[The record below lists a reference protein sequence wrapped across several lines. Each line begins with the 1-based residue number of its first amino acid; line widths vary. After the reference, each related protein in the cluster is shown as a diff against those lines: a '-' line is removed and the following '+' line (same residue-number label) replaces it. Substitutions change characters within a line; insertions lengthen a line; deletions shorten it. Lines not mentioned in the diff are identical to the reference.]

1 MNDHDLAFAPAWRQ
15 AELVRRRD
23 VSPVELVTLYVRRI
37 ERLDPTLRA
46 FITVCA
52 DQALAM
58 AKEAEAQVLAGRDL
72 PLLHGVPV
80 SVKDLEAT
88 RGIRTTLG
96 SRVFRH
102 TVPDSDTVV
111 VERVRRAGAIIIGKT
126 STPELGV
133 SLAAVTDNA
142 LVGTCRN
149 PWNLECTTGGSSG
162 GAAAA
167 VAAGL
172 CALAVATDGGGSIRI
187 PASFC
192 GVVGLKPSQGR
203 VPRAGGLGRAEPNQ
217 FSQSG
222 PISNDVRDA
231 ALLLQA
237 LAGPDPRD
245 PSAELR
251 EAPSDFLGA
260 LDRGIRGVRC
270 GWSADFG
277 HGAIDPEVEAVAH
290 QAAWVFED
298 LGATVEETGIRLAP
312 GLAEHFWTIY
322 GANLS
327 AAYGHLLDMQPTELG
342 DDARTLLERGRAI
355 TGAQYARSLRVVHEL
370 RLQMDETMRRYDLLL
385 TPTTAVTAFPPEQR
399 PRIIGGRQVDAVT
412 GIYPC
417 TFPINMTGQPAMSVP
432 CGMLRG
438 LPVGVQLIGR
448 RGDEAT
454 VLRAAAAFERARPW
468 NQWRPPLA

>member
-1 MNDHDLAFAPAWRQ
+1 MTDQDLAFMPAWRQ
-15 AELVRRRD
+15 AELVRRKQ
-23 VSPVELVTLYVRRI
+23 VSPAELVTLYLRRI
-37 ERLDPTLRA
+37 ERLDPKLRA

-52 DQALAM
+52 DQALAT
-58 AKEAEAQVLAGRDL
+58 AKEAEAQVLAGGDL
-72 PLLHGVPV
+72 PPLHGVPI

-96 SRVFRH
+96 SRAFRD
-102 TVPDSDTVV
+102 TVPDSDTIV
-111 VERVRRAGAIIIGKT
+111 VERVRQSGAIIVGKT

-142 LVGTCRN
+142 LVGPCRN
-149 PWNLECTTGGSSG
+149 PWNLDCTTGGSSG

-172 CALAVATDGGGSIRI
+172 CGLAVATDGGGSIRI

-203 VPRAGGLGRAEPNQ
+203 VPRAGSLGRPEPNQ

-222 PISNDVRDA
+222 PITNDVRDA
-231 ALLLQA
+231 ALLLQV

-245 PSAELR
+245 PSPELR
-251 EAPSDFLGA
+251 EAPPDFLGA
-260 LDRGIRGVRC
+260 LDRGVRGVLC

-290 QAAWVFED
+290 HAARVFEEF
-298 LGATVEETGIRLAP
+298 GAVVEEADVRLIPA
-312 GLAEHFWTIY
+312 LAEHFWTVY

-327 AAYGHLLDMQPTELG
+327 AAYGHLLDAQPTELG
-342 DDARTLLERGRAI
+342 EDARTLLGRGRAI
-355 TGAQYARSLRVVHEL
+355 SGAQYASSLRAVYEL
-370 RLQMDETMRRYDLLL
+370 RRQMEETMRRYDLLL

-399 PRIIGGRQVDAVT
+399 PRMIGGRQVDAVT

-417 TFPINMTGQPAMSVP
+417 TFPINMVGQPAISLP

-438 LPVGVQLIGR
+438 LPVGLQLIGR
-448 RGDEAT
+448 RGDETT
-454 VLRAAAAFERARPW
+454 VLRAAAAFEHARPW
-468 NQWRPPLA
+468 KQRRPPLA